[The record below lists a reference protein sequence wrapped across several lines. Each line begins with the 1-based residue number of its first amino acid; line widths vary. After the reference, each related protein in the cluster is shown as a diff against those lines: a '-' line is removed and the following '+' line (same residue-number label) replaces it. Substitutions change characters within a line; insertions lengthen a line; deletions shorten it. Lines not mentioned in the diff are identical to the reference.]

1 MVGVVAHLVERSIR
15 IAEVVGSS
23 PIYSTIRIMAR
34 TLLNI
39 AKGGVWLKNQKLNY
53 EAKPKLLVL

>member
-23 PIYSTIRIMAR
+23 PIYSTIHW
-34 TLLNI
+34 NHN
-39 AKGGVWLKNQKLNY
+39 KNML
-53 EAKPKLLVL
+53 